1 MITLEASRVNRRCTI
16 LCSDTSLYL
25 GKIGK
30 LGFPSNTT
38 ISEDRTE
45 SRYMVEINR
54 GLRYV
59 EVSCDI
65 VDSSSV
71 IDPQVKRSRVIAT
84 LPITTDASLKGSVV
98 HYKDI
103 ESTVPINKGA
113 FNAIK
118 FNVRANNGSKF
129 ICSVLLDLY
138 IM

>member
-1 MITLEASRVNRRCTI
+1 
-16 LCSDTSLYL
+16 
-25 GKIGK
+25 
-30 LGFPSNTT
+30 
-38 ISEDRTE
+38 
-45 SRYMVEINR
+45 MVEINR

-65 VDSSSV
+65 VDRSSV
-71 IDPQVKRSRVIAT
+71 IDPQVKRSRVITT

-129 ICSVLLDLY
+129 VCSVLLDLY